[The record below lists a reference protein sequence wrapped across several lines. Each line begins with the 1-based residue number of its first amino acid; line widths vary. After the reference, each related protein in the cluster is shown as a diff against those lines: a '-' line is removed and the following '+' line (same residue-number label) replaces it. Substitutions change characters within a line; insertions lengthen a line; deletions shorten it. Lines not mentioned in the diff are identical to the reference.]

1 MLYKELCCVP
11 GHCAAQ
17 ASVSLSALGDGLLP
31 EQLRPGLIV
40 KDDRIRQ
47 QIGVRLWGRYQTA
60 QWGRAGVSA
69 CALPALC
76 KLR

>member
-1 MLYKELCCVP
+1 MP

-40 KDDRIRQ
+40 KDDPKEDQLAVGSRS
-47 QIGVRLWGRYQTA
+47 GLGC
-60 QWGRAGVSA
+60 GAGTSGEG
-69 CALPALC
+69 LG
-76 KLR
+76 

>member
-17 ASVSLSALGDGLLP
+17 ASVSLSALEDGLLP

-40 KDDRIRQ
+40 KDDPIRQ
-47 QIGVRLWGRYQTA
+47 QIIRSGLGCGGGTRLPSGE
-60 QWGRAGVSA
+60 GLG
-69 CALPALC
+69 
-76 KLR
+76 